1 MLTKRCCS
9 VRPWDAVAD
18 QEARSKTL
26 GWNHYLPCGNDRCW
40 ASLSRKYCQL
50 YIFFV
55 QHQTFILLAC
65 MFLFF
70 FNSFSHFQSFPVI
83 IIGCFLLNQADRAVQ
98 CHSLRNVSAD
108 PDLQQDPALPFCC
121 CLPKLSLQQLF
132 ANLSKEPDK
141 FPTDKISTRG
151 EVFHLYMPS
160 SKICWEKIW
169 K

>member
-1 MLTKRCCS
+1 MLFSEALRCSGRSRGEVENFGVKPLPS
-9 VRPWDAVAD
+9 VWQWSV
-18 QEARSKTL
+18 
-26 GWNHYLPCGNDRCW
+26 
-40 ASLSRKYCQL
+40 LSVIKPKILSTL
-50 YIFFV
+50 YIFCAAPDLYIISLHV
-55 QHQTFILLAC
+55 FIL
-65 MFLFF
+65 FQF
-70 FNSFSHFQSFPVI
+70 FQSFPE
-83 IIGCFLLNQADRAVQ
+83 FSSNYYRLLLIKPGRDRTVQ